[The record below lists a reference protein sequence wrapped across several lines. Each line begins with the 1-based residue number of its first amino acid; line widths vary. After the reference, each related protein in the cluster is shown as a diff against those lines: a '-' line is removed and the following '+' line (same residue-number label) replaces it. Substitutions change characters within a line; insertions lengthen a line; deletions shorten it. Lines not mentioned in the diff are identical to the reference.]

1 MKYIYFFLLC
11 VTLISCLNQDSEI
24 FTENNV
30 LLTKKSIEGPT
41 LANAVNNGSFLRD
54 FKVKADRTDLTG
66 TEISIIRMA
75 SNLSAMSNNY
85 VDIKTKLLEW
95 ATDDVSHSAVIQNVS
110 LRYLRDFFL
119 KQDLDSKNIKE
130 ISFLFKLLIDN
141 NAVDIDVIADAY
153 VILEN
158 KFTINEKEAYFS
170 YIKTLHDSEVL
181 YIRSKAEEF
190 KLNYQNSAD
199 KYAENRFLLLG
210 KDIEKRSEA
219 CKYVRELLDI
229 KLI

>member
-1 MKYIYFFLLC
+1 MLC

-30 LLTKKSIEGPT
+30 LLTKKSIDGPT
-41 LANAVNNGSFLRD
+41 LANTVYNGSFLRD